1 MIRTGGWSTGSAA
14 GSSFCEG
21 EGWGKRARSA
31 RRSWGSTHPE
41 PEDNY
46 WGPMRRILILLAALV
61 LGACGGDDDGGG
73 VIDASSAI
81 DSGGGG
87 GGDGGTSDIDAA
99 GGGGGTQGPNQ
110 FCETLESGG
119 PYCMTDLECCDDHVC
134 RYDGDCPGDTQFLL
148 CDCTADCPTG
158 LCCDVGPA
166 MDEFCTKRSACNDYD
181 GDEDTT
187 CP

>member
-1 MIRTGGWSTGSAA
+1 
-14 GSSFCEG
+14 
-21 EGWGKRARSA
+21 
-31 RRSWGSTHPE
+31 
-41 PEDNY
+41 
-46 WGPMRRILILLAALV
+46 MRRILILVAALAF
-61 LGACGGDDDGGG
+61 GACGGDDDGGS

-87 GGDGGTSDIDAA
+87 GDGGTSDIDAS

-110 FCETLESGG
+110 FCETLENGG
-119 PYCMTDLECCDDHVC
+119 PHCMEGLECCDDHVC

-181 GDEDTT
+181 GEEDTT

>member
-1 MIRTGGWSTGSAA
+1 MRHFILA
-14 GSSFCEG
+14 G
-21 EGWGKRARSA
+21 A
-31 RRSWGSTHPE
+31 
-41 PEDNY
+41 
-46 WGPMRRILILLAALV
+46 LALALV
-61 LGACGGDDDGGG
+61 SSCGDDDGDGG
-73 VIDASSAI
+73 GIIDASAG
-81 DSGGGG
+81 DDGGG
-87 GGDGGTSDIDAA
+87 GGDGGGDRADGG

-119 PYCMTDLECCDDHVC
+119 PYCMADLECCDDHVC